1 MYMQKT
7 DWWTNRVCL
16 SLFYVHQITSSW
28 WRQQLFVLETNKDKE
43 KGEEEK
49 EKFMRQLCTHITYL
63 NPFTMP
69 RFSEPT
75 GTGWHLSRF
84 IQMIWQI
91 QVKSQIFLICLL
103 FLLLLCCC
111 LWRSIIWFAPK
122 HWPCSVQSNQFIVVV
137 QLTITL
143 FKCISYI
150 IGKVHSNISSIPKCT
165 YSDVVMYASEYI
177 TYKVVYK

>member
-16 SLFYVHQITSSW
+16 SIFYVLQITSSW

-43 KGEEEK
+43 KEEV

-69 RFSEPT
+69 RFNVPT

-91 QVKSQIFLICLL
+91 KVKNPIYFHDLCLHVTL
-103 FLLLLCCC
+103 YDLLYTK
-111 LWRSIIWFAPK
+111 A
-122 HWPCSVQSNQFIVVV
+122 
-137 QLTITL
+137 LTIQCQI
-143 FKCISYI
+143 KP
-150 IGKVHSNISSIPKCT
+150 VHRCGTIDHHP
-165 YSDVVMYASEYI
+165 VH
-177 TYKVVYK
+177 VYKLYYRKSTLKHQRNTKMYLLRRCNVRLWIHYL